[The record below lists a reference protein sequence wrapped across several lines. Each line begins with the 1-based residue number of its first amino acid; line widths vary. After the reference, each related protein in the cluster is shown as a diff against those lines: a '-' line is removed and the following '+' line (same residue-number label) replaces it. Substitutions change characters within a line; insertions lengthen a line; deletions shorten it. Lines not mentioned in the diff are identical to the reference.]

1 MKKMTSVIGRI
12 SLNLCL
18 LKWVSSTTDS
28 EKILAENL
36 TTVCFNCVFMA
47 RDTFKRTLK
56 AVKINLV
63 GKKQKVS
70 KEKKLTYFDQ

>member
-1 MKKMTSVIGRI
+1 M
-12 SLNLCL
+12 NLCL

-36 TTVCFNCVFMA
+36 TTVCFNCFVA
-47 RDTFKRTLK
+47 RATFKKSLK

-63 GKKQKVS
+63 GKKQKVR